1 MKTTLSERDGNTVK
15 LAVEVSTDELQ
26 EAFDD
31 RLKHLSREV
40 RIPGFRPGKAPVSMV
55 RQRLGDETI
64 LVDAIEESMGGWFA
78 QGAAELELE
87 PVDRPQIDLE
97 TEMPE
102 LDKPLSFMATV
113 TVMPEL
119 VLGEY
124 KGVEAQK
131 DPSEATDE
139 EIDAQVDRLR
149 NELAELR
156 PITERAAQMGDFVT
170 ADFHATLEGKAV
182 EGLEATDFAFELGGN
197 RMFSAIEGQLV
208 GMNPGEEKT
217 FPFELPEGFP
227 DEMGGKSVD
236 FTIALKEV
244 KEKVLPGVSDQWA
257 SEVSEFATLLEL
269 RQEIRNRIGVAKAQ
283 SSDQLFRARAI
294 KAAADNATIDLP
306 DIVVREQA
314 EELFADFARSIESQG
329 GSIEGY
335 AEVSGISVEQIIEDM
350 KPTAANNV
358 KTGLVLD
365 AVAKAES
372 VEATDEEVDAVIV
385 QMAAVGKVDAKSF
398 ENRLRKTGRIQALRD
413 QIVRDKAAEFIV
425 TNAVAVQKAPKAS
438 TRKPSGPG
446 PSATAASEPEASEPT
461 TPEDA

>member
-1 MKTTLSERDGNTVK
+1 M
-15 LAVEVSTDELQ
+15 
-26 EAFDD
+26 
-31 RLKHLSREV
+31 
-40 RIPGFRPGKAPVSMV
+40 
-55 RQRLGDETI
+55 
-64 LVDAIEESMGGWFA
+64 
-78 QGAAELELE
+78 
-87 PVDRPQIDLE
+87 
-97 TEMPE
+97 
-102 LDKPLSFMATV
+102 
-113 TVMPEL
+113 
-119 VLGEY
+119 
-124 KGVEAQK
+124 
-131 DPSEATDE
+131 
-139 EIDAQVDRLR
+139 
-149 NELAELR
+149 
-156 PITERAAQMGDFVT
+156 
-170 ADFHATLEGKAV
+170 
-182 EGLEATDFAFELGGN
+182 
-197 RMFSAIEGQLV
+197 
-208 GMNPGEEKT
+208 
-217 FPFELPEGFP
+217 
-227 DEMGGKSVD
+227 
-236 FTIALKEV
+236 
-244 KEKVLPGVSDQWA
+244 
-257 SEVSEFATLLEL
+257 
-269 RQEIRNRIGVAKAQ
+269 
-283 SSDQLFRARAI
+283 
-294 KAAADNATIDLP
+294 
-306 DIVVREQA
+306 REQA